1 LIMSDADR
9 PAYRCGVMGVVLSGG
24 RISVGDRIEIRFPP
38 EPWRTL
44 PAL

>member
-1 LIMSDADR
+1 
-9 PAYRCGVMGVVLSGG
+9 MGIVSSSG
-24 RISVGDRIEIRFPP
+24 RISVDDRIEIRFPP